1 MKYTSK
7 EEKLQKIIQS
17 EKFLNQ
23 TQDLDVLLETLLT
36 EARTIVNADAGS
48 IYVVENDRL
57 RIKYAQNDTQL
68 KQLAPGQKLPFVS
81 FSFPINEFSI
91 AGYVAEKKI
100 MLNIPD
106 AYNIDSNAT
115 FKFNIQ
121 PDQATGYRT
130 QSMLTIPLIT
140 ASDRVIGVLQIINAK
155 NIDHKPIA
163 FDENAEL
170 YLNHFAANA
179 TVALERASLT
189 RAMILRTIKMA
200 EFRDPK
206 ETGSHV
212 NRVASFAV
220 ELYDRWAF
228 EKNVPLEEHHKYRDT
243 LRIASMLHDVGKVGI
258 SDSILKKPSRFTP
271 EEHDII
277 KGHSVIGAAL
287 FKDIDTDVENMARDV
302 ALRHHEKW
310 DGTGY
315 PGHISE
321 DALETPFAPYQ
332 ICDGLKGE
340 EIPLSARIVA
350 LADVFDALSS
360 KRVYKEAWTEEDVL
374 NEIRQSSGTHF
385 DPSLVDAFFAILPR
399 IKEIQEMWPD

>member
-1 MKYTSK
+1 MAVTK
-7 EEKLQKIIQS
+7 EEKLQRIIQS

-48 IYVVENDRL
+48 IYVVENDKL

-68 KQLAPGQKLPFVS
+68 KKLSPGQKLPFVS

-91 AGYVAEKKI
+91 AGYTAAKKE

-106 AYNIDSNAT
+106 AYNISPNAT
-115 FKFNIQ
+115 FKFNVD
-121 PDQATGYRT
+121 PDNTTGYRT

-140 ASDRVIGVLQIINAK
+140 ASDKLMGVLQIINAK
-155 NIDHKPIA
+155 DTKNKAIP

-206 ETGSHV
+206 ETGAHV

-228 EKNVPLEEHHKYRDT
+228 EKNVDAEEQHKYRDT
-243 LRIASMLHDVGKVGI
+243 LRIAAMLHDVGKVGI
-258 SDSILKKPSRFTP
+258 SDTILKKPSRFTP

-277 KGHSVIGAAL
+277 KGHAVIGAAL
-287 FKDIDTDVENMARDV
+287 FKDIDTDIENMARDV

-315 PGHISE
+315 PGKISE
-321 DALETPFAPYQ
+321 DNMENPFLPYQ
-332 ICDGLKGE
+332 NNEGLKGE

-360 KRVYKEAWTEEDVL
+360 KRVYKDAWSEDDVL
-374 NEIRQSSGTHF
+374 EEIKKSSGTHF
-385 DPSLVDAFFAILPR
+385 DPDLVDAFFHIYPR
-399 IKEIQEMWPD
+399 IKEIQAIWPG